1 MTVTIRRRE
10 LLAALG
16 GTVAAWPLAARAQQ
30 AAMPVIGF
38 LDARFPDAMAD
49 RLRGLRQ
56 GLGET
61 GYVEGDNV
69 TLLYRWAENKVDRL
83 PELAAELVRRR
94 VAAIIASGG
103 IARAISRALRFLPP
117 SARGHAASQDRAL
130 TSMQNNSGLGQ
141 GLAGRSASG

>member
-1 MTVTIRRRE
+1 MFNVRRRE
-10 LLAALG
+10 LIALLG
-16 GTVAAWPLAARAQQ
+16 SVAATWPLAVRAQQ
-30 AAMPVIGF
+30 AMPVIGF

-49 RLRGLRQ
+49 RLSGLRQ

-141 GLAGRSASG
+141 GLAGRAASG